1 MRLMRE
7 KLRAWW
13 FERQG
18 LSGMTGSASEVLA
31 RCGWARSVGGANPY
45 LTLFA
50 RAEISRA
57 ETDLAVQNVEIHE
70 LPSARGCTYALPKED
85 FALGLKVGQGTSEVA
100 AINTARRY
108 LGFTDAQL
116 QNLCDGILHALDEG
130 ALDPKKLKDAL
141 SDLVIN
147 FGEEGKKR
155 GQTTSLSLGLGWLQ
169 AHGYI
174 RRIPIG
180 GRLDAQ
186 SYSYAL
192 WTPNPLDGFALTQDE
207 AYIELARKYFRWIG
221 PAKPSHFQWFAGLGV
236 GATKK
241 VLEPLCLEPLEDGY
255 LILPEDRDAFET
267 FRAPVEPIY
276 ALVSC
281 LDGMALLHRDV
292 FQLYEEAD
300 RDRPVPGE
308 KGVRTINPQD
318 LTSNAILDRGRVVG
332 LWEFDPEAGEIVKL
346 LFIPTNADL
355 EKAIARTEA
364 FVRDQLGD
372 ARSFSLDSPKS
383 RRPLLDAFRQM

>member
-1 MRLMRE
+1 MPNMRE

-18 LSGMTGSASEVLA
+18 LAGMSGTAAETLA
-31 RCGWARSVGGANPY
+31 HCGWARSVGGANPY

-50 RAEISRA
+50 RSGTSREEA
-57 ETDLAVQNVEIHE
+57 DLAVENVEIHE
-70 LPSARGCTYALPKED
+70 LPSARGCTYVLPSED

-108 LGFTDAQL
+108 LGFTDQQL
-116 QNLCDGILHALDEG
+116 QNLCDGILRALEKEP
-130 ALDPKKLKDAL
+130 LDPKKLKDAL
-141 SDLVIN
+141 GDLVVN

-155 GQTTSLSLGLGWLQ
+155 GQTTSLALGLGWLQ

-174 RRIPIG
+174 RRLPIG
-180 GRLDAQ
+180 GRLDTQ
-186 SYSYAL
+186 SYAYAL
-192 WTPNPLDGFALTQDE
+192 WNPNPLDGYALSQED
-207 AYIELARKYFRWIG
+207 AYVELARKYFRWIG
-221 PAKPSHFQWFAGLGV
+221 PAKPAHFQWFAGLGV
-236 GATKK
+236 GTTKK
-241 VLEPLCLEPLEDGY
+241 ALEPLGLQTLEDGY
-255 LILPEDRDAFET
+255 LILPEDRDCFEAFQT
-267 FRAPVEPIY
+267 PSEPIY

-281 LDGMALLHRDV
+281 LDGFALHHRDV
-292 FQLYEEAD
+292 FQLYDEVD
-300 RDRPVPGE
+300 RQRTVPGE
-308 KGVRTINPQD
+308 KGTRTLSAQD

-346 LFIPTNADL
+346 LFVPTNAEL
-355 EKAIARTEA
+355 ERAVSRTEA

-383 RRPLLDAFRQM
+383 RRPLLEAFRQM